1 MVSFRYN
8 EIPKGLS
15 DELLEI
21 EADELGVEGT
31 GITRVRIQLRFNKQD
46 DNLRIQC
53 RLGAIASFICDRSL
67 DRYETMLESTYEVVF
82 QHDVQDER
90 EELSGTLRKLNP
102 SQNVI
107 DITRELRDTALL
119 SIPVKKLHP
128 RYIKDG
134 EVTEFEASFGDKEKE
149 SGHDPRWDALTE
161 LKQRIKKN

>member
-1 MVSFRYN
+1 MISFRYN

-15 DELLEI
+15 DELLEV
-21 EADELGVEGT
+21 EADELGVEGSV
-31 GITRVRIQLRFNKQD
+31 ITRVRIQLKFNKQD

-53 RLGAIASFICDRSL
+53 QLSAFASLTCDRSL

-82 QHDVQDER
+82 QHDVEDER

-107 DITRELRDTALL
+107 DITRELRDTVLL

-128 RYIKDG
+128 RYLKDG
-134 EVTEFEASFGDKEKE
+134 EITEFETSFGDKEKE
-149 SGHDPRWDALTE
+149 SGHDPRWEALAE
-161 LKQRIKKN
+161 LKQKIQKN